1 MDLSMMSAAEL
12 ASELGAR
19 IRCER
24 LRRNLTQHGL
34 AERSGVSRLTVTRME
49 EDGSATLT
57 KFLSVLVALRRAGDL
72 AGLLEPPT
80 AETID
85 QFIGDSRPTR
95 QRARR

>member
-1 MDLSMMSAAEL
+1 MDMSMMSAVEL

-19 IRCER
+19 VRCER
-24 LRRNLTQHGL
+24 LRQNLTQHRL

-72 AGLLEPPT
+72 EGLLDPPT

-85 QFIGDSRPTR
+85 QFIGGSQPTR

>member
-1 MDLSMMSAAEL
+1 MSAAEL

-19 IRCER
+19 VRRER
-24 LRRNLTQHGL
+24 LRQNLTQHTL

-49 EDGSATLT
+49 NDGSATLT

-72 AGLLEPPT
+72 EGLLRPPT

-85 QFIGDSRPTR
+85 QFIGGSRPTR
-95 QRARR
+95 QRAR

>member
-1 MDLSMMSAAEL
+1 MDLSMMSVAEL

-24 LRRNLTQHGL
+24 LRQNLTQHSL

-57 KFLSVLVALRRAGDL
+57 KFLSVLLALRRAGDL
-72 AGLLEPPT
+72 DGLLEPPT

-85 QFIGDSRPTR
+85 QFIGESRPKR

>member
-1 MDLSMMSAAEL
+1 MMSAAEL

-19 IRCER
+19 VRRER
-24 LRRNLTQHGL
+24 LRQNLTQHTL

-49 EDGSATLT
+49 NDGSATLT

-72 AGLLEPPT
+72 EGLLRPPT

-85 QFIGDSRPTR
+85 QFIGGSRPTR
-95 QRARR
+95 QRAR